1 VGEVGREGDAFGE
14 DRVAAASPHGEAY
27 ADRLRARAQE
37 AAQRGCAISGSGSGS
52 GSACDEGL
60 SAVAVPVTS
69 RPGTVLV
76 SLSLSGPAHLG
87 RHRSGRRDA
96 RR

>member
-1 VGEVGREGDAFGE
+1 MGREGDAFGE

-37 AAQRGCAISGSGSGS
+37 AAQRGCAISGS